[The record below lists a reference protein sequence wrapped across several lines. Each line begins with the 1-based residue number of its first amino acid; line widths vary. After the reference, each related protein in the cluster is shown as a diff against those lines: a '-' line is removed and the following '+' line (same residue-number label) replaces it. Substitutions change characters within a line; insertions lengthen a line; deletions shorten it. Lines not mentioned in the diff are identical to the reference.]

1 MEFVDVTMDAPS
13 TADQRTF
20 YGETLGL
27 PLVEHA
33 AEGVAFQAGRTR
45 IRFRRAVPGTTPT
58 YHFALRVPGDQFR
71 EAKSWL
77 AERTEL
83 LRNGDQ
89 DEFDWDVWGALAV
102 YARDPAGNVIE
113 LIAFADLPPL
123 GEGEFGAASIL
134 GMAELGLPV
143 ADVQA
148 AVAQLGDAFGI
159 ALWDRDEITP
169 ERLTPVGER
178 GATFLVVRL
187 GRVWHLG
194 DAAADHPLEVTL
206 GGVAEAGIELAGHP
220 YSIRGSGW
228 RSRGRTM
235 PGVDI
240 AHSARPGH

>member
-1 MEFVDVTMDAPS
+1 MNFVEVMMDAPS
-13 TADQRTF
+13 PGDQQAF
-20 YGETLGL
+20 YGDALGL
-27 PLVEHA
+27 PVVGNDSEDA
-33 AEGVAFQAGRTR
+33 AFTAGRTR
-45 IRFRRAVPGTTPT
+45 IRFRRAAPGTTPT
-58 YHFALRVPGDQFR
+58 YHFALRVPGNQFR

-83 LRNGDQ
+83 LRDGGE
-89 DEFDWDVWGALAV
+89 DEFDWDFWGARAV
-102 YARDPAGNVIE
+102 YARDPAGNVVE

-148 AVAQLGDAFGI
+148 AVAELGDAFGI
-159 ALWDRDEITP
+159 GLWDRDEITP

-194 DAAADHPLEVTL
+194 DTAADHPLGVTL

-220 YSIRGSGW
+220 YSIRGS
-228 RSRGRTM
+228 S
-235 PGVDI
+235 
-240 AHSARPGH
+240 